1 MKTINAHD
9 LKSRM
14 ENSQDTLVID
24 VLPTE
29 HYESGHIPGA
39 TNVPLSA
46 EQFVNAVDGIATS
59 KEQPV
64 VVYCANTECD
74 LSPKAAERLESAGF
88 KNVADFEGG
97 MEEWKAAGMD
107 VARA

>member
-9 LKSRM
+9 LKNRL
-14 ENSQDTLVID
+14 ENPGDTLVID

-29 HYESGHIPGA
+29 HYESGHVPGA
-39 TNVPLSA
+39 KNIPVGA
-46 EQFVNAVDGIATS
+46 DRFANAVEDVANS

-74 LSPKAAERLESAGF
+74 LSPKAAQQLEKAGF
-88 KNVADFEGG
+88 TNVTDFEGG
-97 MEEWKAAGMD
+97 IEEWKAAGLE
-107 VARA
+107 VATN

>member
-1 MKTINAHD
+1 MNTINAHD
-9 LKSRM
+9 LKNRI
-14 ENSQDTLVID
+14 ENSQETLVVD

-39 TNVPLSA
+39 TNVPLGVDHFTDAVHEIA
-46 EQFVNAVDGIATS
+46 ES

-74 LSPKAAERLESAGF
+74 LSPKAAEQLEKAGF
-88 KNVADFEGG
+88 RHVTDFEGG
-97 MEEWKAAGMD
+97 IEEWKAAGFD
-107 VARA
+107 VSQN